1 MSSPNMNNIII
12 IGCILVYVT
21 VFLLRLDFDSIGQ
34 KFYQIVCIVSIKEL
48 FLYVNHCII
57 SFEIEDIF
65 FDFTT
70 EHTPCFTIM

>member
-48 FLYVNHCII
+48 FSYVNHFII
-57 SFEIEDIF
+57 SSKID
-65 FDFTT
+65 
-70 EHTPCFTIM
+70 HYL